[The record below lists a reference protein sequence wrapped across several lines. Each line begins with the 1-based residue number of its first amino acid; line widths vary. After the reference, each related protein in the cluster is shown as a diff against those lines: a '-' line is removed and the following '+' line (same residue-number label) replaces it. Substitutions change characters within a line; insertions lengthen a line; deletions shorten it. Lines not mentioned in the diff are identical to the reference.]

1 MKISLPPELE
11 RLIAEKVR
19 SGRYG
24 SPDEVIREGL
34 AMLQAQDTA
43 ASVGRE
49 KSVQSIADLFASIAE
64 EVPESEWAGV
74 PSDLSK
80 NLEHYLYGSQ
90 AKP

>member
-11 RLIAEKVR
+11 RLIAEKMR

-24 SPDEVIREGL
+24 SVDEVIREGL
-34 AMLQAQDTA
+34 ALLQAQEAA

-49 KSVQSIADLFASIAE
+49 KSAQSVADVFASIADE
-64 EVPESEWAGV
+64 IPESEWAGV